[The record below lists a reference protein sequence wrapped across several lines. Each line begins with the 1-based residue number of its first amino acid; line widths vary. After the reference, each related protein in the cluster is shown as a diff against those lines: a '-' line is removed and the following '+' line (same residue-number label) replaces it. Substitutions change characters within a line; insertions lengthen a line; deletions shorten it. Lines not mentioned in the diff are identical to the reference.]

1 MSRVS
6 SSATADASVATWPED
21 GLEAVPVCPV
31 CGGAEKALL
40 HGGLRDRLSGCAPG
54 EWNLY
59 RCATCGTGHL
69 DPRPNLATIAL
80 AYSRYFNY
88 GSGSSVGRPRS
99 AWRRHRQAQRNA
111 YLNAQ
116 YGYQL
121 APATARSPR
130 WLSQTRRQ
138 RFDDY
143 VAYLPYPGTG
153 ARLLDVGCSTGGFLR
168 QMREV
173 GWEVCGVEP
182 DPKAAA
188 EAAAGGRDVR
198 VGTLETASLPESH
211 FDAVTLHHVI
221 EHLHDPVGTLRLCRR
236 VLKPG
241 GTISIA
247 TPNLEAGGHRRFG
260 PDWFPLEPPRHL
272 VLFTPASLARALAL
286 AGFEPEPGIRLRL
299 VAPEMFRRSVHLQC
313 GCGLIRDRRALPVS
327 AKLKA
332 AWLAWQA
339 DRATRARPDLA
350 EELVLLARRPKEH

>member
-1 MSRVS
+1 
-6 SSATADASVATWPED
+6 
-21 GLEAVPVCPV
+21 
-31 CGGAEKALL
+31 LL
-40 HGGLRDRLSGCAPG
+40 HCGLRDRLAGCAPG

-59 RCATCGTGHL
+59 RCATCGTGYL

-80 AYSRYFNY
+80 AYSCYFNY
-88 GSGSSVGRPRS
+88 GSGSNVGRPRS
-99 AWRRHRQAQRNA
+99 AWRQHRQAQRNA
-111 YLNAQ
+111 YLNTQ
-116 YGYQL
+116 YGYQI

-143 VAYLPYPGTG
+143 VAYLHYPGKG

-168 QMREV
+168 QMHEA

-188 EAAAGGRDVR
+188 EAAAGGLDVR
-198 VGTLETASLPESH
+198 VGMLETVSLPESH

-260 PDWFPLEPPRHL
+260 SDWFPLEPPRHL
-272 VLFTPASLARALAL
+272 VLFTPASLTRALEL
-286 AGFEPEPGIRLRL
+286 ADFEPESGIRLRL
-299 VAPEMFRRSVHLQC
+299 VAPEMFRRSIYLQC
-313 GCGLIRDRRALPVS
+313 GGGLIRDRRALPLS

-339 DRATRARPDLA
+339 DRATRAKPELA
-350 EELVLLARRPKEH
+350 EELVLLARRPERTSNP